1 MITHEKNKVRG
12 SNAKSSQRHVLS
24 HNNTDNDLDIKRDQ
38 QDESVDT
45 ALRKKCDGLCQ
56 TFISGS
62 VSPMQRCI
70 TKNSSKSKH

>member
-45 ALRKKCDGLCQ
+45 ALRKKCDGNFIL
-56 TFISGS
+56 TFAVARPLSNIYFW
-62 VSPMQRCI
+62 
-70 TKNSSKSKH
+70 

>member
-1 MITHEKNKVRG
+1 M
-12 SNAKSSQRHVLS
+12 LS
-24 HNNTDNDLDIKRDQ
+24 HNNTDNDLDSKRDQ

-70 TKNSSKSKH
+70 TKKQ